1 MILADTSIWIDHFRR
16 ADSVLYRLFHADR
29 ILMHPIVI
37 GEVSLGL
44 RGDRTA
50 TLEILQELPRAVVA
64 DHDEVLDLI
73 EDWQLYGS
81 GIGYGDAQLLA
92 SVLLT
97 PGSRLWTRDASL
109 RKVARQLS
117 LAADLA

>member
-1 MILADTSIWIDHFRR
+1 VILADTSIWIDHFRR

>member
-16 ADSVLYRLFHADR
+16 ADPVLYRLFHADQ

-50 TLEILQELPRAVVA
+50 TLEILQELRRAAVA
-64 DHDEVLDLI
+64 EHEEVLDLI

-97 PGSRLWTRDASL
+97 PGSRLWTRDTSL
-109 RKVARQLS
+109 RKVAQQLS
-117 LAADLA
+117 LAADLT